1 MQSSQARLFS
11 GTRQQHSPLLQC
23 AELQAALL
31 SNASVSQDQDVL
43 LKLLQ
48 SCKELQAEAARHCA
62 GSMKAV
68 LRAHRG
74 EYADALASWLQRH
87 ARLLQRLEL
96 QLMKTDPM
104 YDGWSIESAVDA
116 LAGAMSEQQWHMQGL
131 QRFTLKSSIWAA
143 GILLQLPDSL
153 KVLNLSGTNAAAA
166 ALRVRALAPIARLQ
180 QLMELRLGPVL
191 VCQLLAAQLP
201 PLLQQLDVTV
211 ELDSVL
217 QTC

>member
-1 MQSSQARLFS
+1 M
-11 GTRQQHSPLLQC
+11 C
-23 AELQAALL
+23 
-31 SNASVSQDQDVL
+31 
-43 LKLLQ
+43 
-48 SCKELQAEAARHCA
+48 
-62 GSMKAV
+62 
-68 LRAHRG
+68 
-74 EYADALASWLQRH
+74 
-87 ARLLQRLEL
+87 
-96 QLMKTDPM
+96 
-104 YDGWSIESAVDA
+104 
-116 LAGAMSEQQWHMQGL
+116 EQQWHMQGL

-153 KVLNLSGTNAAAA
+153 KVLDLSGTNAAAA

-180 QLMELRLGPVL
+180 QLTELRLGPVL